1 MTKGRLK
8 KIHLRRGEDSLE
20 VRCLKNGTLD
30 VELSTGKVLG
40 FVRGEWRYKR
50 LKLDDDGYLGFF
62 LNRERRHKLGKP
74 IREVRPNGKERL
86 RYRDRRYVLV
96 NRLVKIKAIA
106 VALGGQHWR
115 SYCKD
120 LPPGVDVNH
129 IGAKNNNAHD
139 MLELQT
145 EAANRR
151 RREMTPEEQEA
162 INACTF

>member
-1 MTKGRLK
+1 MHGPLK
-8 KIHLRRGEDSLE
+8 KIHLRHGEDSLE

-40 FVRGEWRYKR
+40 LVRGEWKAKK
-50 LKLDDDGYLGFF
+50 LKLDDCGYLGFF
-62 LNRERRHKLGKP
+62 LNRERKHKRGKP
-74 IREVRPNGKERL
+74 IREVRPNGKERK

-106 VALGGQHWR
+106 VALGGKNWR
-115 SYCKD
+115 NHVKD
-120 LPPGVDVNH
+120 LPLGVDVNH
-129 IGAKNNNAHD
+129 LGARNNNAHD

-151 RREMTPEEQEA
+151 RREMTPEELDE
-162 INACTF
+162 INNCTF